1 MNTDNRKIINL
12 TQHQATKDQVADG
25 VVDPEN
31 KAAVQSALTFD
42 AIPSKSELKE
52 RAELLARIA
61 IESGCNKA
69 MIGGAPFFMSTLESA
84 LLAAGITPLY
94 AFSVRD
100 SVEKHDENGVVIK
113 SNVFRHIGFVDVT
126 E

>member
-1 MNTDNRKIINL
+1 MKIINL
-12 TQHQATKDQVADG
+12 TQHASTPDQVLDG
-25 VVDPEN
+25 VVEPEN
-31 KAAVQSALTFD
+31 KGAVQSALTFD
-42 AIPSKSELKE
+42 AIPSKSEMND
-52 RAELLARIA
+52 RAELLTRIA
-61 IESGCNKA
+61 SESGYKKA
-69 MIGGAPFFMSTLESA
+69 MIGGAPFFMSTLERE
-84 LLAAGITPLY
+84 LRAAGITPLY

>member
-1 MNTDNRKIINL
+1 MKIINL
-12 TQHQATKDQVADG
+12 TQHASTPDQVLDG
-25 VVDPEN
+25 VVEPEN
-31 KAAVQSALTFD
+31 KGAVQSALTFD
-42 AIPSKSELKE
+42 VIPTGDEMSE

-61 IESGCNKA
+61 AESGYKKA
-69 MIGGAPFFMSTLESA
+69 MIGGAPFFMSTLERE
-84 LLAAGITPLY
+84 LRAAGITPLY